1 MQGTRCRH
9 HEQQRRR
16 EREIEIVNQCSEL
29 ELKTSHSNTRT
40 DMNRLLLPHNSS
52 SANTGVSVNRRL
64 VVGNRR
70 WCTRWW
76 DADGVGVVGVRVF
89 LLVVKVDDRLG
100 CRTVFG
106 VVRGCDEHDDC
117 TV

>member
-1 MQGTRCRH
+1 MNNNDG
-9 HEQQRRR
+9 
-16 EREIEIVNQCSEL
+16 EREIEIINQCSEL

-70 WCTRWW
+70 WCTGCWIV
-76 DADGVGVVGVRVF
+76 AGVGIGVVGVRVF